1 MEQEELL
8 QGEQGGQRTIQLLQ
22 GNKEY
27 QKQFKNIDYFER
39 GLFGKDGDRQSENV
53 CRTWGILNVGIFS
66 LFFYFQGLTHLW

>member
-53 CRTWGILNVGIFS
+53 CRT
-66 LFFYFQGLTHLW
+66 